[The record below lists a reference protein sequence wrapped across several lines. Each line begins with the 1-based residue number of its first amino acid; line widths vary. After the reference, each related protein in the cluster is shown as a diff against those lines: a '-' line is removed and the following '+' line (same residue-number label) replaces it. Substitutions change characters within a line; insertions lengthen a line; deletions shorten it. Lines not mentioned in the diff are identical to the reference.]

1 MSYDSKIAAVRE
13 VVEQHNLNVT
23 DNFNKVD
30 FDQFLEK
37 LRNMGGSSDEALKA
51 VSWEDLHDCH
61 EGGLPKIMARR
72 LSYVFRQDSSDGV
85 GSSSAYVSTK
95 KANMLTPKELM
106 KRYNPKDVKNSVG
119 KRLKDLSIGKAVI
132 VFNDNGKVNVE
143 ASVALL
149 DDIMNGLP
157 EVETAFVSGRPYPVY
172 KIGDRLDA
180 YSEENPLYPG
190 RPLRSEETCD
200 QTGRSWAGIP
210 VITRQLLY
218 IAISQTH
225 ELVVKTVADAG
236 DVMDRVMSQDCTL
249 ATLRSRYPKASKSHD
264 KLLKIGRLPLLKI
277 KLGGNSNSKSNDPFG
292 SSKPKI
298 W

>member
-13 VVEQHNLNVT
+13 VVEQHNSNVT
-23 DNFNKVD
+23 DDSNKVD

-51 VSWEDLHDCH
+51 VSWEDLQEC
-61 EGGLPKIMARR
+61 GLPKIMARR
-72 LSYVFRQDSSDGV
+72 LSYVFRKDSDDNSGA
-85 GSSSAYVSTK
+85 SSAYVSTK
-95 KANMLTPKELM
+95 KASTLTPKELIE
-106 KRYNPKDVKNSVG
+106 RYNPKDVKNSVG
-119 KRLKDLSIGKAVI
+119 KRLRDLSDGKAFI
-132 VFNDNGKVNVE
+132 VFDDSSNVLVD
-143 ASVALL
+143 ASTDLL
-149 DDIMNGLP
+149 KDIMSGLP
-157 EVETAFVSGRPYPVY
+157 SVETTFVEGRPLSVY
-172 KIGDRLDA
+172 KVGDRPDSYA
-180 YSEENPLYPG
+180 QENPLYHG
-190 RPLRSEETCD
+190 KALRSEERCC

-225 ELVVKTVADAG
+225 ELVVRTVADAG

-264 KLLKIGRLPLLKI
+264 ELLNIGRLPLLKI
-277 KLGGNSNSKSNDPFG
+277 KLGGSSNSKSNNPFG
-292 SSKPKI
+292 ASKSKV